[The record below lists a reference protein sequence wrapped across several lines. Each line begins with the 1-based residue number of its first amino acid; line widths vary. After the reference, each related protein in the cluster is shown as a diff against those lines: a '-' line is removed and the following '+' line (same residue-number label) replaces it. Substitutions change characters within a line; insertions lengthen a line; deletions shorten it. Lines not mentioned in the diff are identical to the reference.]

1 MKKEFI
7 QASITE
13 KANDGSFTAVASSP
27 RVDRHG
33 ESVDQ
38 KGWDLKNFKK
48 NPVLLWAHD
57 HTIPAIG
64 VAKRVWIS
72 DGKLMF
78 KGVWQEVT
86 DMGKAAKKL
95 VEDGIINSFSVGF
108 LPSEMDGN
116 TYTKQELLEISLVNV
131 PANPDA
137 MMLAYKSLKEEGL
150 KDEVIKGFGIPVEVL
165 DKVQTLSKDV
175 DSLSQKV
182 QKLEKAQTPAAPQA
196 QDKKLRTKQ
205 SVVKAIVKSAD
216 QLIVGEK
223 HQTLGKEDRVQ
234 LAKIIKRGAEIL
246 SKSHKEQIKNG

>member
-1 MKKEFI
+1 MNKQFTK
-7 QASITE
+7 ATITE
-13 KANDGSFTAVASSP
+13 KASDGSFTAVASTP
-27 RVDRHG
+27 KVDRHG
-33 ESVDQ
+33 ESVDV

-57 HTIPAIG
+57 HSIPAIG

-86 DMGKAAKKL
+86 DMGKAAKQL

-108 LPSEMDGN
+108 LPAEMEGN

-137 MMLAYKSLKEEGL
+137 MMLAYKSLKASGVKEKVMEDIGIAVQVVDKL
-150 KDEVIKGFGIPVEVL
+150 VSMEKDIKEL
-165 DKVQTLSKDV
+165 QEKV
-175 DSLSQKV
+175 
-182 QKLEKAQTPAAPQA
+182 KATTAAPATHSQVI
-196 QDKKLRTKQ
+196 RTRQ
-205 SVVKAIVKSAD
+205 SVVKAIAKASDNMLAA
-216 QLIVGEK
+216 EK
-223 HQTLGKEDRVQ
+223 HGSTKEDRVQ

-246 SKSHKEQIKNG
+246 SKSHKEQMNG

>member
-1 MKKEFI
+1 MDKQFTK
-7 QASITE
+7 ATITE
-13 KANDGSFTAVASSP
+13 KAADGSFTAVASSATK
-27 RVDRHG
+27 DRHG
-33 ESVDQ
+33 ESVDI

-86 DMGKAAKKL
+86 DMGKAAKQL
-95 VEDGIINSFSVGF
+95 VEEGIINSFSVGF
-108 LPSEMDGN
+108 LPSEMEGN

-137 MMLAYKSLKEEGL
+137 MMLAYKSLKGSGFEDKVLEDIGIDTLVVDKLVSMEKDIKEL
-150 KDEVIKGFGIPVEVL
+150 KDQV
-165 DKVQTLSKDV
+165 KV
-175 DSLSQKV
+175 
-182 QKLEKAQTPAAPQA
+182 TPTAPQTHS
-196 QDKKLRTKQ
+196 QVIRTRQ
-205 SVVKAIVKSAD
+205 SVVKAVAKASD
-216 QLIVGEK
+216 QLLAGEK
-223 HQTLGKEDRVQ
+223 DGIAKDERVK

-246 SKSHKEQIKNG
+246 SKSHKEQING

>member
-1 MKKEFI
+1 MSKEFI
-7 QASITE
+7 KAQITE
-13 KANDGSFTAVASSP
+13 KASDGTFTAVASTP
-27 RVDRHG
+27 RTDRHG
-33 ESVDQ
+33 ESVDI

-57 HTIPAIG
+57 HSIPAIG
-64 VAKRVWIS
+64 VAKRVWVS

-86 DMGKAAKKL
+86 DMGRAAKKL

-137 MMLAYKSLKEEGL
+137 MMLAYKVLKADGV
-150 KDEVIKGFGIPVEVL
+150 K
-165 DKVQTLSKDV
+165 DKVIEDIGIDVQVVDKLVTMEKDITELKQAV
-175 DSLSQKV
+175 KVNSTAPTTPSQV
-182 QKLEKAQTPAAPQA
+182 I
-196 QDKKLRTKQ
+196 RTRQ
-205 SVVKAIVKSAD
+205 SVVKAVAKASD
-216 QLIVGEK
+216 QLLAGEK
-223 HQTLGKEDRVQ
+223 KGIAKDERVQ

-246 SKSHKEQIKNG
+246 SKSHKEQING